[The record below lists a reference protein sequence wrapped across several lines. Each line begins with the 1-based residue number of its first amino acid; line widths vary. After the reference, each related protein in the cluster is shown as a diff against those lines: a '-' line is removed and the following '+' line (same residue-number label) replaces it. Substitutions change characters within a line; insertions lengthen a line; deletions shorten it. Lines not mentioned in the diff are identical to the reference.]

1 MLERGRRGD
10 ADIMGNWNF
19 AVDHVRLGGAD
30 IAEDSAHCRRG
41 VWLLLG
47 RAEGRDLVGG
57 GGPRSLRGG

>member
-30 IAEDSAHCRRG
+30 IAEDLAHCRRG
-41 VWLLLG
+41 V
-47 RAEGRDLVGG
+47 D
-57 GGPRSLRGG
+57 